1 MRKGAMRCNLCRAE
15 MRIVLVEQDYGMK
28 AVGYEHQTL
37 ECLGCQKTE
46 RRLAF
51 SIDTS
56 SVADWR
62 AVTAVDA
69 VVPTSLSKIYETLTT
84 GAPRSVSL
92 ARDY

>member
-1 MRKGAMRCNLCRAE
+1 MRCNLCSAE
-15 MRIVLVEQDYGMK
+15 MRVVLVEQDHGMK

-51 SIDTS
+51 SNHTS
-56 SVADWR
+56 SVEDLR
-62 AVTAVDA
+62 AVTAIDV

-84 GAPRSVSL
+84 GAPCRSVTL